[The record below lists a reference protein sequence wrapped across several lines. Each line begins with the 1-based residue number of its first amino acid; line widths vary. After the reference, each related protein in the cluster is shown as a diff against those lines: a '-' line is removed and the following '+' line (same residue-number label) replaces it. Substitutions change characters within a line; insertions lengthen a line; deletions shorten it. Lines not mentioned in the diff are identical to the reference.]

1 MASEH
6 LNHRASRQRRR
17 RLSRVLLYTVLIGG
31 AFIAIVPFLYMIAN
45 ALKTYGETVSRVSA
59 IPFDPRFWPK
69 VPQWSNFAVV
79 IREENMGLFFVNSV
93 VISVVTVAGV
103 VLTSAPS
110 AYAFAKL
117 RFPGRD
123 TIFAVLLA
131 TLMIPETVLLIPNF
145 LIVSRFGWIDT
156 LAGLTVPF
164 FASAFYIF
172 LLRQFFSQIPNAI
185 VESARIDGNTHFGIL
200 VGIVMPL
207 SRAPLF
213 TLAFLAFNGAWNALQ
228 WPLVVTQTPTWR
240 PITVGLTKYITEA
253 GPQTQLRMAGAL
265 IALVPTVLVYLV
277 AQKQITEAIAN
288 TGMKG

>member
-1 MASEH
+1 
-6 LNHRASRQRRR
+6 
-17 RLSRVLLYTVLIGG
+17 
-31 AFIAIVPFLYMIAN
+31 
-45 ALKTYGETVSRVSA
+45 
-59 IPFDPRFWPK
+59 
-69 VPQWSNFAVV
+69 
-79 IREENMGLFFVNSV
+79 
-93 VISVVTVAGV
+93 
-103 VLTSAPS
+103 
-110 AYAFAKL
+110 
-117 RFPGRD
+117 
-123 TIFAVLLA
+123 
-131 TLMIPETVLLIPNF
+131 MIPETVLLIPNF

-164 FASAFYIF
+164 FASAFFIF

-185 VESARIDGNTHFGIL
+185 VESARIDGSSHFGIL
-200 VGIVMPL
+200 VGIVVPL

-213 TLAFLAFNGAWNALQ
+213 TLSFLAFNGAWNALQ

-277 AQKQITEAIAN
+277 AQRQITEAIAN